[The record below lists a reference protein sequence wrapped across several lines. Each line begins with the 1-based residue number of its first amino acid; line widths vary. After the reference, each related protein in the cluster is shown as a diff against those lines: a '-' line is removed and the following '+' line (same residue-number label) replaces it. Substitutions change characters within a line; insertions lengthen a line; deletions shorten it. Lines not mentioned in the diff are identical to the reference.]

1 MLAIY
6 IHTLPHMYTMQG
18 SIGVVGNIFTE
29 VLFVL
34 VVVVHVIT
42 HKEPVIKLLML

>member
-6 IHTLPHMYTMQG
+6 IHTLPHTYTMQG

-34 VVVVHVIT
+34 VVVHVIT